1 VVLTPFVLPRER
13 VRVESTDEKPG
24 LLRARLNDVL
34 EPAPER
40 VAPPCPYFAR
50 CGGCHYQHAPYE
62 RQLEIKR
69 DILIEELRRLG
80 KIEPPAEIE
89 IISAEPWGYRNRA
102 QLHIVGSAIGYWEA
116 RSHKLCAIDHC
127 PISSPKLNEA
137 IATLTRMVRDRR
149 WPRFLRSL
157 EIFTDE
163 QSLQLNVTETDRPVA
178 RRFFEW
184 CAAELPGMVD
194 GPLDYAGRFRVSG
207 NSFFQSN
214 RFLVDRLVE
223 VALDGA
229 SVETALD
236 LYAGVGL
243 FTLEMARRFREVTAV
258 ESGGAAVRDLRFNA
272 ERAEL
277 TNVRAEQAS
286 VPDFLRGLDHAPD
299 FVLLD
304 PPRTGLGKEVVAQ
317 LSRLHPQAITI
328 VSCDPATLARD
339 LSPLLAAGYRIAGMT
354 LIDLFP
360 QTYHIESVVKLAS

>member
-1 VVLTPFVLPRER
+1 VLPGER
-13 VRVESTDEKPG
+13 VLAEAREEKPG
-24 LLRARLNDVL
+24 LLRARLREVL
-34 EPAPER
+34 EPAPDR
-40 VAPPCPYFAR
+40 VAASCEYFTR
-50 CGGCHYQHAPYE
+50 CGGCHYQHARYE

-80 KIEPPAEIE
+80 KIEPPGDID

-102 QLHIVGSAIGYWEA
+102 QLHVEENAIGYWEA

-127 PISSPKLNEA
+127 PISSPKINEA
-137 IATLTRMVRDRR
+137 IGKLARMVRDPR

-157 EIFTDE
+157 ELFTDE
-163 QSLQLNVTETDRPVA
+163 NGLQLNVTETARPVA

-184 CAAELPGMVD
+184 CVAELPGMVD
-194 GPLDYAGRFRVSG
+194 GPLDYDGRFRVSG

-223 VALDGA
+223 VALEGA
-229 SVETALD
+229 SGESALD

-243 FTLEMARRFREVTAV
+243 FALEMGRRFREVTAV
-258 ESGGAAVRDLRFNA
+258 ESGAAAVRDLLFNA
-272 ERAEL
+272 ERAGL

-286 VPDFLRGLDHAPD
+286 VPDFLRGMEKAPD
-299 FVLLD
+299 LVLLD

-317 LSRLHPQAITI
+317 LSRSHPAAITI

-339 LSPLLAAGYRIAGMT
+339 LPPLLGAGYRIAGMT

-360 QTYHIESVVKLAS
+360 QTFHIESVVKLVS